1 MTSRLA
7 ALLAAV
13 FAASVIA
20 PPEGVVV
27 HRHAGGDHVHLHAD
41 LASGAHRHADDVA
54 PHHDD
59 HAHDHAEDHHH
70 HHDHDHGD
78 HPAEARHHDDDDHA
92 VGLSAVPGGGVYH
105 VHTTPLFHQ
114 AVSPPP
120 PALAPPRPLAR
131 LGQAL
136 PPVRVAL
143 ARPRTRSR
151 GPPARSV

>member
-41 LASGAHRHADDVA
+41 LASGAHPHAGDVA
-54 PHHDD
+54 AHHDD
-59 HAHDHAEDHHH
+59 HEHDHAEDHHH
-70 HHDHDHGD
+70 HDHDPGD
-78 HPAEARHHDDDDHA
+78 HPAEARHHDDDDQA
-92 VGLSAVPGGGVYH
+92 VGLSAVPGGGVAH
-105 VHTTPLFHQ
+105 IHATPLFHQ

-131 LGQAL
+131 LGQSL
-136 PPVRVAL
+136 PPVRLAL
-143 ARPRTRSR
+143 ARPTMRSR
-151 GPPARSV
+151 GPPTRSV